1 MKILGWSS
9 NGKKKGESGWEKVS
23 VITMASDVSVVVNGT
38 VSMYSNS
45 VGDD

>member
-23 VITMASDVSVVVNGT
+23 VITMVRRCLGSGEWDCVKVQ
-38 VSMYSNS
+38 
-45 VGDD
+45 